1 MKFATYEW
9 QGSVHTGV
17 VQSDL
22 VLRLPTDEPL
32 EQLVKLGL
40 DGLLDIGH
48 RAIADGDAVALS
60 DVRLLPPLK
69 PPSIR
74 DFVAFE
80 AHIEGVVRQME
91 GFAKTPEAWYPRPQF
106 YFTNP
111 HAAYGA
117 NDDVPFPPNCKFLDF
132 ETEVGIVVGKKGTNL
147 TPTEGDAAII
157 GLMIF
162 NDWSARD
169 LQKPERE
176 LGLGFAKGKDSSNTL
191 GPWLVTIDEFQ
202 DLKDAD
208 GFYDLTMRVYVND
221 DLVGEDSMAS
231 MSWTPGELVSYASR
245 GTWVHPGDI
254 LGSGTCGTGCL
265 AEIYGRK
272 GKQEPPM
279 LQPGDTVK
287 MEIERIGS
295 IRNTLVAN
303 SATIHEIP
311 GARKRERGVRH

>member
-9 QGSVHTGV
+9 QGSINTGV
-17 VQSDL
+17 VVDDL
-22 VLRLPTDEPL
+22 IMRLGTDEPL

-40 DGLLDIGH
+40 PALLEIGGA
-48 RAIADGDAVALS
+48 AIANGDAVAVK

-91 GFAKTPEAWYPRPQF
+91 GFAETPTAWYPRPQF

-117 NDDVPFPPNCKFLDF
+117 HDDVPFPPNCKFLDF
-132 ETEVGIVVGKKGTNL
+132 ETEVGIVIGKLGTNL
-147 TPTEGDAAII
+147 TPEEGDAAII
-157 GLMIF
+157 GFTIF

-176 LGLGFAKGKDSSNTL
+176 LGLGFAKGKDGSNTL

-202 DLKDAD
+202 DLKDNE
-208 GFYDLTMRVYVND
+208 GFYDVTMRVYLND
-221 DLVGEDSMAS
+221 ELVGEDSMAS
-231 MSWTPGELVSYASR
+231 MSWTPGELVAYASR

-254 LGSGTCGTGCL
+254 LGSGTCGSGCL
-265 AEIYGRK
+265 AELYGRR
-272 GKQEPPM
+272 GKQEPAMPK
-279 LQPGDTVK
+279 PGDVVR
-287 MEIERIGS
+287 MEFERIGT
-295 IRNTLVAN
+295 IANRLVAN
-303 SATIHEIP
+303 TAPIHEIP
-311 GARKRERGVRH
+311 PARKRERGVRH